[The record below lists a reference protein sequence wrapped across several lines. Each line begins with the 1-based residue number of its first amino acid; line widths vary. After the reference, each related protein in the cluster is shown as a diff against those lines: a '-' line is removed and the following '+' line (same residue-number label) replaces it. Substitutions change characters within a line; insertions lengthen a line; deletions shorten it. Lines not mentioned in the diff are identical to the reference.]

1 MTSHPLA
8 PHHLPKFIPGADG
21 SDPLF
26 MAVLIFL
33 VVLLM
38 AIGIFYLKLHAIPER
53 MAHKQNNT
61 QLQGIAVLA
70 ILALL
75 THNNFFWFA
84 ALLLS
89 VIRLPDFSTPIN
101 SIADSLK
108 RIADKGDEVGKSTS
122 LQNSKSA
129 PAPDAQKTSETT
141 SEKEA

>member
-1 MTSHPLA
+1 MPMPPHPLA
-8 PHHLPKFIPGADG
+8 PHHLPKFIPGPDG

-26 MAVLIFL
+26 SVVLILL
-33 VVLLM
+33 VMLLM

-53 MAHKQNNT
+53 MANKQNNT
-61 QLQGIAVLA
+61 QLQVIAVLA

-89 VIRLPDFSTPIN
+89 VVRLPDFSTPIK

-108 RIADKGDEVGKSTS
+108 RIADREDEKPS
-122 LQNSKSA
+122 
-129 PAPDAQKTSETT
+129 PAPDAQKM

>member
-1 MTSHPLA
+1 MPMTPHPLA
-8 PHHLPKFIPGADG
+8 SEHLPAFIPGPDG

-26 MAVLIFL
+26 TVVVILL
-33 VVLLM
+33 VILLM
-38 AIGIFYLKLHAIPER
+38 AIGILYLKLHAIPER
-53 MAHKQNNT
+53 LAHKHNNT
-61 QLQGIAVLA
+61 QLQVIAVLA

-89 VIRLPDFSTPIN
+89 VVRIPDFSTPIK

-108 RIADKGDEVGKSTS
+108 RIADREDEYSP
-122 LQNSKSA
+122 
-129 PAPDAQKTSETT
+129 PAPETQES